1 MAEDAG
7 AIAATAT
14 TAGQPPANR
23 AAFGFIFASAVTTA
37 ITIGLMVPIMPA
49 LLKQFTV
56 GDTAAATDWNTLFVT
71 AGGAMTVIS
80 GPVLGLFSDR
90 FGRRPVLLISLF
102 GQAVDFLF
110 MAFAPSLIW
119 LLVGRLISGATSAAF
134 STANAYVADV
144 AAPQDRAKAF
154 GWLGSAFGF
163 GFMAGP
169 ALGGLLG
176 QYDLRLPFMVAAGLT
191 LANAVYGALVLPE
204 SLPRERRAERF
215 HWARANPVG
224 SLAQLRSHP
233 DLLSLAAI
241 QFLFQLA
248 NMVWPSVFVLYTS
261 YRYGW
266 TPVVTGFYM
275 MAGSTLG
282 VGVQTFLVGPV
293 VRRIGERG
301 ALIVGAAAQAIALA
315 WYGFAPSGYWYML
328 GMPISCLQGLLIPGL
343 QGIMTSRVPPN
354 EQGQLQ
360 GANQSLGGI
369 ASVIGPSVF
378 GLTFAWA
385 VRHPGLH
392 APGLAMELAAL
403 AMVVCT
409 VLGIR
414 AHRRS
419 AAAAA

>member
-1 MAEDAG
+1 MADDAG
-7 AIAATAT
+7 AIIATDAA
-14 TAGQPPANR
+14 AGPPPASR

-37 ITIGLMVPIMPA
+37 VTIGLMVPIMPA
-49 LLKQFTV
+49 LLKQFTA
-56 GDTAAATDWNTLFVT
+56 GDTASATDWNALFVT
-71 AGGAMTVIS
+71 AGGAMTLFS

-102 GQAVDFLF
+102 GQTIDFLF

-144 AAPQDRAKAF
+144 AKAEDRAKAF

-176 QYDLRLPFMVAAGLT
+176 QHSLRLPFLVAAGLT

-204 SLPRERRAERF
+204 SLPPERRTKSF
-215 HWARANPVG
+215 HWARANPLG
-224 SLAQLRSHP
+224 SLRLLRSHP
-233 DLLSLAAI
+233 DLVSLASI

-282 VGVQTFLVGPV
+282 VLVQSFLVGPV

-301 ALIVGAAAQAIALA
+301 ALVVGAAAQTFAFA
-315 WYGFAPSGYWYML
+315 WYGLAPTGYWYAL
-328 GMPISCLQGLLIPGL
+328 GMPISCLQGLLVPGL
-343 QGIMTSRVPPN
+343 QGIMTSRVRPS

-360 GANQSLGGI
+360 GANQSLAGL
-369 ASVIGPSVF
+369 ASVIGPAVF
-378 GLTFAWA
+378 GPTFAWA
-385 VRHPGLH
+385 VRHPDLH
-392 APGLAMELAAL
+392 VPGLALEFAAL
-403 AMVVCT
+403 AMAVCT
-409 VLGIR
+409 VLGIQ
-414 AHRRS
+414 AHQRN
-419 AAAAA
+419 AATA